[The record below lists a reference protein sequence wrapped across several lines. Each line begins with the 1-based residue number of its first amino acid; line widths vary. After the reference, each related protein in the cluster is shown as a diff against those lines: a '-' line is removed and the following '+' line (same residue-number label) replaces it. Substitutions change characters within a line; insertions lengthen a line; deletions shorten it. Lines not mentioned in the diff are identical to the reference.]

1 MRTIFASFDFS
12 STHLAMEDRNYAD
25 IHVAMGKRLPN
36 LRQYVT
42 GLGRPH
48 PDYRSP
54 YRAALPDF
62 DDAEALKAAV
72 GKSPAAKPVGGGRGC
87 ALLQIIDGW
96 SWKRR

>member
-25 IHVAMGKRLPN
+25 IHVAMGKRLPT

-48 PDYRSP
+48 PDYRYHIVPHSP
-54 YRAALPDF
+54 TSTMLKLSRPQWANRRPRSLWAEDGAAHYY
-62 DDAEALKAAV
+62 K
-72 GKSPAAKPVGGGRGC
+72 
-87 ALLQIIDGW
+87 
-96 SWKRR
+96 